1 MKLIHR
7 HCRVN
12 VGRATSRRIDRF
24 TTCER
29 SLLVPAANRTFPH
42 PRYAASHFR
51 KSRLLRVKSIKNVH
65 AQGARDLTIATAA
78 TARC

>member
-1 MKLIHR
+1 MSGARHPGELIVSPHLRTRDHR
-7 HCRVN
+7 ASA
-12 VGRATSRRIDRF
+12 G
-24 TTCER
+24 E
-29 SLLVPAANRTFPH
+29 TFPH

-51 KSRLLRVKSIKNVH
+51 KSRSLRVKSIKNVH